1 MRFLRAVQ
9 TDLRERQIFPA
20 VVVLAVLAVAIPI
33 VASLTLNK
41 VTPPPPMGA
50 APAPVVT
57 PKGVKSPS
65 QELAALDTT
74 VTTTTTR
81 HGAEPNP
88 FRENAASTSGS
99 TQAASSKVTTKTV
112 TTTTT
117 PTTKTPTK
125 PAVPKATS
133 RPTSRPVSKPGSS
146 STGATG
152 SSGSAPATG
161 TPVTGP
167 ATLKA
172 DQAYSVDIDTKDAT
186 GVHVLSDVV
195 RLAPLPD
202 AESPEVIFLGALQG
216 GKKAAFL
223 FTNAIAVTSKNTGLT
238 CLPSSSD
245 CQIVELSPG
254 EGLSLYPTADTA
266 LIATFSFEL
275 VSIGATSYSSDS
287 AATTARN
294 AVSTAGQTL
303 LPLSSSPEL
312 DTFSFDSK
320 LGALVHHSAPS
331 GGSSNT
337 GSTGSSGATGATGAT
352 GSSGS
357 SGSSGSTAGTDSQ
370 AQAVA
375 FAVHPG
381 H

>member
-20 VVVLAVLAVAIPI
+20 VLVLAVLAVAIPI
-33 VASLTLNK
+33 VASLTLSK
-41 VTPPPPMGA
+41 VTPPPPMA
-50 APAPVVT
+50 VAPAPVVT
-57 PKGVKSPS
+57 PKGVKPPS

-74 VTTTTTR
+74 STTATTR

-88 FRENAASTSGS
+88 FRENAGSPSGS
-99 TQAASSKVTTKTV
+99 TQAASSSSAKATTKP
-112 TTTTT
+112 TTTTITTPTKVPTKT
-117 PTTKTPTK
+117 PTTKRPTPTAPKASK
-125 PAVPKATS
+125 PASTPS
-133 RPTSRPVSKPGSS
+133 G

-152 SSGSAPATG
+152 SNGSSLAKG

-167 ATLKA
+167 ATLAA

-202 AESPEVIFLGALQG
+202 AESPEAIFLGVLQG
-216 GKKAAFL
+216 GKKVAFL
-223 FTNAIAVTSKNTGLT
+223 FTNAIAVSSKDTGLT
-238 CLPSSSD
+238 CLPNTSD

-254 EGLSLYPTADTA
+254 EGLSLAPTANSA

-275 VSIGATSYSSDS
+275 VSIGAIHYSSDS
-287 AATTARN
+287 AATAARN

-303 LPLSSSPEL
+303 LPLSGSPEL
-312 DTFSFDSK
+312 ATLSFDSK
-320 LGALVHHSAPS
+320 LGALVHHSLPS
-331 GGSSNT
+331 SGSSNS
-337 GSTGSSGATGATGAT
+337 GSTDSTGATGATGA
-352 GSSGS
+352 SGS
-357 SGSSGSTAGTDSQ
+357 SGSSGGTDSQ

-375 FAVHPG
+375 FAVKPG

>member
-9 TDLRERQIFPA
+9 ADLRERQIFPA
-20 VVVLAVLAVAIPI
+20 VVVLAVLALAIPI

-41 VTPPPPMGA
+41 VTAPPPMGA

-57 PKGVKSPS
+57 PKGVKPPS

-74 VTTTTTR
+74 ATTTTTR

-88 FRENAASTSGS
+88 FRENTASTTGA
-99 TQAASSKVTTKTV
+99 TRAASSKPSTRTV
-112 TTTTT
+112 TTPTT
-117 PTTKTPTK
+117 PTTPPTKTPTK
-125 PAVPKATS
+125 PTVPKA
-133 RPTSRPVSKPGSS
+133 TSRPVSKPGSS

-152 SSGSAPATG
+152 SSGSAPAKG

-167 ATLKA
+167 AILKA
-172 DQAYSVDIDTKDAT
+172 DQAYSVDMDTKDAT

-202 AESPEVIFLGALQG
+202 AESPEVIFLGVLQG
-216 GKKAAFL
+216 GQKAAFL
-223 FTNAIAVTSKNTGLT
+223 FTNAIAVSSKNTGLT

-275 VSIGATSYSSDS
+275 VSIGATSYSSTS
-287 AATTARN
+287 AATAARN

-312 DTFSFDSK
+312 DTLSFDSK
-320 LGALVHHSAPS
+320 FGALVHHAAPS
-331 GGSSNT
+331 
-337 GSTGSSGATGATGAT
+337 GSSGATGATGA
-352 GSSGS
+352 SGS
-357 SGSSGSTAGTDSQ
+357 SGTTAGTDSQ

>member
-9 TDLRERQIFPA
+9 ADLRERQIFPA

-33 VASLTLNK
+33 VASMTLNK
-41 VTPPPPMGA
+41 VTPPPPLGA
-50 APAPVVT
+50 APAPVPA
-57 PKGVKSPS
+57 PKGVRSPS
-65 QELAALDTT
+65 QELAALDNTA
-74 VTTTTTR
+74 TTTTTR

-88 FRENAASTSGS
+88 FRESVSTTGA
-99 TQAASSKVTTKTV
+99 TKAASSRPSTRTV

-117 PTTKTPTK
+117 PTKTPTK
-125 PAVPKATS
+125 PTVPKATS
-133 RPTSRPVSKPGSS
+133 RPVSTPGVGSS
-146 STGATG
+146 GATG
-152 SSGSAPATG
+152 SSGSEPAKG

-202 AESPEVIFLGALQG
+202 AESPEVIFLGVLQG
-216 GKKAAFL
+216 GQKAAFL
-223 FTNAIAVTSKNTGLT
+223 FTNAIAVSSKNTGLT

-254 EGLSLYPTADTA
+254 EGLSLYPTSNTA

-287 AATTARN
+287 AATAARN

-312 DTFSFDSK
+312 ATLSFDSK

-331 GGSSNT
+331 GGSSNSS
-337 GSTGSSGATGATGAT
+337 STGSSGSTGATGAT
-352 GSSGS
+352 GSSGAT
-357 SGSSGSTAGTDSQ
+357 GGTDSQ

-375 FAVHPG
+375 FAVQRG